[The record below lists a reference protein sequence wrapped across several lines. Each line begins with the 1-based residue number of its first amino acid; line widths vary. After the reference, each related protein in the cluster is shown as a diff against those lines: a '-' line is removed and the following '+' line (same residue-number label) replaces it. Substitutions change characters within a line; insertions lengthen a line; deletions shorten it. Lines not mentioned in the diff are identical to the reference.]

1 MKELIL
7 SVAALS
13 AFGLFAATPVVVE
26 DSVVMTQNRNTR
38 EVTIAYELAEAPG
51 IVTVDVQTNRG
62 DGVYVS
68 IGRDKLR
75 HVWGDV
81 NQYAAV
87 GAHEIKWQPL
97 NDWPDVRVKLN
108 DGGVKAVVTAW
119 ALECPP
125 DFMVVDFEIANSIR
139 FYASESELPEVGGVT
154 SRVYKT
160 TKLLMKKMHAGG
172 ATFTQGS
179 PSFEAGRTS
188 GTYEVMR
195 NVTFS
200 QDFYIGVYPVTARQ
214 WRYFGALPSN
224 CVCAKYEDWEVCPVS
239 GAYDEIRGVWTTYNW
254 PATKEIDTSTTKSY
268 MGWLRNWVGNKFLFD
283 LPTSA
288 QWEFACRAGTT
299 SAFLDGSND
308 GANIGDY
315 AWYGANCSNL
325 VNGVWKA
332 FDHEVGTKKPN
343 NWGLYDMIGQHGE
356 YVLDP
361 FMSGRTSDPVVD
373 PDGEVPGKAAD
384 GKTRIHRGGNYRSN
398 VIKELRS
405 AAWDGKGSA
414 HGMHGGVRLV
424 CPARYIA
431 Q

>member
-13 AFGLFAATPVVVE
+13 AFGLCAATPVVVE

-125 DFMVVDFEIANSIR
+125 DFMVVDLEVANTIR
-139 FYASESELPEVGGVT
+139 FYASELELPEEGGVT
-154 SRVYKT
+154 NRAYKT
-160 TKLLMKKMHAGG
+160 TKILMKKVHAGG
-172 ATFTQGS
+172 VTFTEGS
-179 PSFEAGRTS
+179 PSFESGRTAS
-188 GTYEVMR
+188 METMR
-195 NVTFS
+195 YVTLS
-200 QDFYIGVYPVTARQ
+200 QDFYLGVYPVTARQ
-214 WRYFGALPSN
+214 WRYFAKLPNN
-224 CVCAKYEDWEVCPVS
+224 CVCANYGNWEVCPLS
-239 GAYDEIRGVWTTYNW
+239 GAYNEIRGTWSTYNW
-254 PATKEIDTSTTKSY
+254 PGTKEIDTSTTASY
-268 MGWLRNWVGNKFLFD
+268 MGWLRNWVGNRFLFD

-315 AWYGANCSNL
+315 AWYGANCSNY
-325 VNGVWKA
+325 VNGAWVA
-332 FDHEVGTKKPN
+332 YDHEVGTKKPN
-343 NWGLYDMIGQHGE
+343 NWGFYDMIGQHE
-356 YVLDP
+356 EWVLDRYQNNRQ
-361 FMSGRTSDPVVD
+361 SNPVVD
-373 PDGEVPGKAAD
+373 PECENASTTAD
-384 GKTRIHRGGNYRSN
+384 GGTRMSRGGNYRSAL
-398 VIKELRS
+398 KELRS
-405 AAWDGKGSA
+405 AYWGGRASA
-414 HGMHGGVRLV
+414 HGNYGGVRLA

-431 Q
+431 E